1 MRLTTDTTYSSQAD
15 GPEEP
20 NPVDDPGTG
29 TPGEEPDELTF

>member
-1 MRLTTDTTYSSQAD
+1 MRHTNDMIYSSQED

-29 TPGEEPDELTF
+29 TPGDEPDDLA